1 VEWWSALSIR
11 LGVFSPLFGPA
22 SGGGG
27 GGGECV
33 RLASPFIDG
42 RSLQA

>member
-1 VEWWSALSIR
+1 MECALSI
-11 LGVFSPLFGPA
+11 GVFSPLLGLA

-27 GGGECV
+27 GGGVECV
-33 RLASPFIDG
+33 CLASPFIDG